1 METTKKSGLSTA
13 SLVLG
18 IVGICT
24 SFIPIINNLSF
35 VMGILSFIFGI
46 IGLVKGASKG
56 KNISGIILGILA
68 IVITLSMQKSMS
80 DALDTMSNSLNDF
93 GSSIDDMTGNKTEEL
108 LANSVDVEMGEFK
121 VTKQRYTTDTE
132 LNVKVTNKTSEKKSF
147 SIQIEAVDND
157 GTRLHQDTIYANN
170 LNAGQSQNFK
180 AFNLITSDKI
190 EELKN
195 ATFKI
200 VEVSMY

>member
-1 METTKKSGLSTA
+1 MEQTKKSGLSTA

-18 IVGICT
+18 IVSICT

-35 VMGILSFIFGI
+35 VMGILAGIFGI
-46 IGLVKGASKG
+46 ISLIKGVGKG
-56 KNISGIILGILA
+56 KSITAIILGILA
-68 IVITLSMQKSMS
+68 IIITLSMQKTMS

-93 GSSIDDMTGNKTEEL
+93 SSSIDDMTGNKTEEL

-132 LNVKVTNKTSEKKSF
+132 LNVKVTNKTSAMKSF
-147 SIQIEAVDND
+147 SIQIEAVDNN

-180 AFNLITSDKI
+180 AFNLLTSEKA

>member
-108 LANSVDVEMGEFK
+108 LANSVDVEMEEFK

>member
-1 METTKKSGLSTA
+1 METTKKSGLSTV